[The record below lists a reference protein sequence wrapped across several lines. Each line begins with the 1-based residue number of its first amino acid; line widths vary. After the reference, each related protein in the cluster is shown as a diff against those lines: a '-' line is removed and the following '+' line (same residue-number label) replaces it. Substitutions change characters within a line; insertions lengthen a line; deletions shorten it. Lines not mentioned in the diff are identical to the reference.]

1 MSQVMDGL
9 ERGLNRAER
18 EWPEL
23 VQAFRTALVQA
34 RECEFRAANAS
45 ELALTTVSPS
55 YPPLVHDL
63 AYAGGRVKED
73 NNG

>member
-1 MSQVMDGL
+1 MSLVVAALMHGAA
-9 ERGLNRAER
+9 RAEA
-18 EWPEL
+18 EWPGL

-55 YPPLVHDL
+55 YPPLVRDL
-63 AYAGGRVKED
+63 AHAGGYVE
-73 NNG
+73 GVAS